1 MDAGIVLRLETCPQ
15 EHGASWLLLEGL
27 GRIYVERVDGLVRV
41 NLSRTDVAGEFRLGG
56 DGGISA
62 LIDTGAQVCLIGSE
76 AGASALRRSPY
87 RGPTLRGADDTAVTC
102 LSSCSFTIRFCGA
115 AMQRAATATRST
127 NDRSAFTVI
136 ECVAQA
142 AAEVVAE
149 AEATKVNNAPVPPTS
164 ARPSESPGVTGS
176 FTRWIKTLPGSTPI
190 SFAPNTKRGKSAAR
204 FSAYSSATT
213 LDEYRHLNGAPHFAK
228 ADLVFDLDRG
238 LAKLPT
244 SVWAQRLGAAWVAG
258 SGTAAGAAAQLEM
271 VDLNAFALNVAQRL
285 PVERFPDGLPPG
297 FAVHLHEQATRLA
310 EFDASLAA
318 NMRFGS
324 ATAARSMRDRSAFA
338 VIESA
343 GQAAAEVDAEEIGTV
358 ALAEVAASP
367 ALADVTDRSDDLDG
381 ICPAAETRIFPNG
394 SIIYLAAGVSDVPAP
409 PPPAWPPK
417 NFGVAGSFTR
427 WVKTTPGSTP
437 ISFAPNSKKGKSAAC
452 FSAYSSATTLE
463 DYRRLNSAPHF
474 TTVDL
479 TFNLDRGLAQLPTGV
494 WAQRLG
500 AASAEGTEMDAG
512 VPAQPVL
519 VDLNAFVLTVAPH
532 LPADHFSNS
541 LPCRFADHLHEQA
554 LRLAELDDSL
564 AAGVRFESLEDGMQ
578 SPTFIGGAVSRE
590 LLEYVSRISA
600 TVGLRKDMA
609 SVNAMLKDTDRSSR
623 GEFLAARPHP
633 GPVARSKSSEATTL
647 TCRTFGPASIATTA
661 IGILNLAATADA
673 CLQRALPE
681 TSAGHG
687 GGDGSRGPARR
698 KLRRNATS
706 PSSEVN

>member
-1 MDAGIVLRLETCPQ
+1 M
-15 EHGASWLLLEGL
+15 
-27 GRIYVERVDGLVRV
+27 
-41 NLSRTDVAGEFRLGG
+41 
-56 DGGISA
+56 
-62 LIDTGAQVCLIGSE
+62 
-76 AGASALRRSPY
+76 
-87 RGPTLRGADDTAVTC
+87 
-102 LSSCSFTIRFCGA
+102 
-115 AMQRAATATRST
+115 
-127 NDRSAFTVI
+127 
-136 ECVAQA
+136 
-142 AAEVVAE
+142 
-149 AEATKVNNAPVPPTS
+149 
-164 ARPSESPGVTGS
+164 
-176 FTRWIKTLPGSTPI
+176 
-190 SFAPNTKRGKSAAR
+190 
-204 FSAYSSATT
+204 
-213 LDEYRHLNGAPHFAK
+213 LDEYWHLNGAPHFAK

-238 LAKLPT
+238 LVKLPT
-244 SVWAQRLGAAWVAG
+244 SVWAQRLGAAWAAG
-258 SGTAAGAAAQLEM
+258 SGIAAGAAAQLEM

-285 PVERFPDGLPPG
+285 PIERFPDGLPPG

-343 GQAAAEVDAEEIGTV
+343 GQAAAEIDAEEIGTV

-367 ALADVTDRSDDLDG
+367 APADVTDRSDDLD
-381 ICPAAETRIFPNG
+381 
-394 SIIYLAAGVSDVPAP
+394 GVSDVPAP

-427 WVKTTPGSTP
+427 WVKTMPGSTP
-437 ISFAPNSKKGKSAAC
+437 ISFAPTSKKGKSVAC
-452 FSAYSSATTLE
+452 FSAYSSATTLK

-474 TTVDL
+474 TTADL
-479 TFNLDRGLAQLPTGV
+479 TFDLDRGLAQLPTGV

-541 LPCRFADHLHEQA
+541 LPCRFANHLHEQA

-564 AAGVRFESLEDGMQ
+564 AAGVRFDPLEDEMQ

-590 LLEYVSRISA
+590 LLEYVSLISA
-600 TVGLRKDMA
+600 TVCLRKDMA

-633 GPVARSKSSEATTL
+633 GPVARSKSSEATTP

-661 IGILNLAATADA
+661 LGILNLAATADA

-698 KLRRNATS
+698 MLRRNATS

>member
-1 MDAGIVLRLETCPQ
+1 M
-15 EHGASWLLLEGL
+15 
-27 GRIYVERVDGLVRV
+27 
-41 NLSRTDVAGEFRLGG
+41 
-56 DGGISA
+56 
-62 LIDTGAQVCLIGSE
+62 
-76 AGASALRRSPY
+76 
-87 RGPTLRGADDTAVTC
+87 
-102 LSSCSFTIRFCGA
+102 
-115 AMQRAATATRST
+115 
-127 NDRSAFTVI
+127 I

-244 SVWAQRLGAAWVAG
+244 SVWAQRLGAAWAAG

-285 PVERFPDGLPPG
+285 PIERFPDGLPPG
-297 FAVHLHEQATRLA
+297 FAVHLHAQATRLA

-343 GQAAAEVDAEEIGTV
+343 VQAAAEVDADEMGTI

-367 ALADVTDRSDDLDG
+367 ALADVTDRSDDLD
-381 ICPAAETRIFPNG
+381 
-394 SIIYLAAGVSDVPAP
+394 GVSDVPAP

-427 WVKTTPGSTP
+427 WVKTMPGSTP
-437 ISFAPNSKKGKSAAC
+437 FSFAPNSKKGKSAAC

-463 DYRRLNSAPHF
+463 EYRRLNSGPHF
-474 TTVDL
+474 TTADL
-479 TFNLDRGLAQLPTGV
+479 AFDLD
-494 WAQRLG
+494 
-500 AASAEGTEMDAG
+500 
-512 VPAQPVL
+512 
-519 VDLNAFVLTVAPH
+519 
-532 LPADHFSNS
+532 
-541 LPCRFADHLHEQA
+541 
-554 LRLAELDDSL
+554 
-564 AAGVRFESLEDGMQ
+564 
-578 SPTFIGGAVSRE
+578 
-590 LLEYVSRISA
+590 
-600 TVGLRKDMA
+600 
-609 SVNAMLKDTDRSSR
+609 
-623 GEFLAARPHP
+623 
-633 GPVARSKSSEATTL
+633 
-647 TCRTFGPASIATTA
+647 
-661 IGILNLAATADA
+661 
-673 CLQRALPE
+673 
-681 TSAGHG
+681 HG
-687 GGDGSRGPARR
+687 
-698 KLRRNATS
+698 
-706 PSSEVN
+706 